1 MEIIT
6 SLKARVDD
14 LSTFSEL
21 GVDAAQLPSSARHLR
36 DESVVEALAVVTALI
51 HSATLIQ
58 TALVGVAAER
68 SRREA
73 GGGGLSAVRGHA
85 TPTSLIQSIT
95 GGTKAET
102 ARQVRIA
109 QALLETSDADDG
121 GVAPADAVGPD
132 GAAEPSVSVRLPWH
146 EPLGRALLEGRLS
159 PAQHDAIRRGL
170 GDPPVRNGE
179 TEPSEPAVQVWSLAA
194 EQLLEVASST
204 PVEELVAHAR
214 TVRDL
219 LDPTGAEERF
229 AARYERRSFRIW
241 IDSDG
246 VSHGHFVFDDEMA
259 AWVRSITDSALRP
272 RRGGPRFVADDER
285 ARAAALTDD
294 PRTNDQLAYDLM
306 VDVLRAGALASHE
319 DVFGARQPG
328 VRLVTVKD
336 QTRLRDPFGRLLAVG
351 NVEDGG
357 AAVPGSVIDRAL
369 CETGAIEVTVDSC
382 GNPLDV
388 GREQRL
394 FTSRQRIAL
403 AVRDGG
409 CRWPG
414 CTKPTSYC
422 EAHHCD
428 HWLRDQGRTDVGRG
442 ILLCRHH
449 HMLLHNQGWWI
460 RWQPDGEFLLVPPV
474 GERDRTPI
482 PLRSRSPVAWAWD
495 PPLDR
500 GGWRAA

>member
-6 SLKARVDD
+6 SLRERVDD
-14 LSTFSEL
+14 LSAFSEL
-21 GVDAAQLPSSARHLR
+21 GVDANALLSSARHLR
-36 DESVVEALAVVTALI
+36 DEAVVEALAVVTSLI
-51 HSATLIQ
+51 HSATLVQ

-73 GGGGLSAVRGHA
+73 GAGGLSAVRGHA
-85 TPTSLIQSIT
+85 SPTSLIQSIT

-102 ARQVRIA
+102 ARQLRIA
-109 QALLETSDADDG
+109 QSLLETNDVKEPGIDAEG
-121 GVAPADAVGPD
+121 SALPAAPL
-132 GAAEPSVSVRLPWH
+132 RLPWH
-146 EPLGRALLEGRLS
+146 EPLGRALLEGTIS
-159 PAQHDAIRRGL
+159 SAQHDAIRRGL
-170 GDPPVRNGE
+170 GEPRLCTGE
-179 TEPSEPAVQVWSLAA
+179 TEPSEPVVQVWALAA
-194 EQLLEVASST
+194 EQLLAVASST
-204 PVEELVAHAR
+204 PVEELAAQAR

-229 AARYERRSFRIW
+229 AARYERRSFRTW
-241 IDSDG
+241 VDADG
-246 VSHGHFVFDDEMA
+246 VSHGHLVFDDEMA

-285 ARAAALTDD
+285 AQAAALIDD
-294 PRTNDQLAYDLM
+294 SRTNDQLAYDLI

-336 QTRLRDPFGRLLAVG
+336 QTRLRDMFGRLLAVG
-351 NVEDGG
+351 HVEDGG
-357 AAVPGSVIDRAL
+357 VAVPGSVIDRGL
-369 CETGAIEVTVDSC
+369 CETGFVDVTVDSC

-394 FTSRQRIAL
+394 FTPKQRIAL

-414 CTKPTSYC
+414 CTKPASYC

-428 HWLRDQGRTDVGRG
+428 HWARDKGRTDVAAG

-449 HMLLHNQGWWI
+449 HLLLHNQGWWI
-460 RWQPDGEFLLVPPV
+460 RWKPGGEFLLIAPV
-474 GERDRTPI
+474 GSVDRTPI
-482 PLRSRSPVAWAWD
+482 LLRSRSPVAWAWD
-495 PPLDR
+495 PPPER
-500 GGWRAA
+500 AGWRVA